1 MNYFRFYV
9 DHECEC
15 PFCSAKVQIILSES
29 LIVGD
34 AAQIDYTRIH
44 TVQCSSPENYASS
57 LGVSSSHFLI
67 SEEPDEFQLVSIA
80 KEPAIKP

>member
-1 MNYFRFYV
+1 MWYLFAI

-15 PFCSAKVQIILSES
+15 PFCLAKVQIILSES

-44 TVQCSSPENYASS
+44 TVQSSSPKNYQSS
-57 LGVSSSHFLI
+57 LGDSSQHHLLI
-67 SEEPDEFQLVSIA
+67 SEEQDEFQAV
-80 KEPAIKP
+80 